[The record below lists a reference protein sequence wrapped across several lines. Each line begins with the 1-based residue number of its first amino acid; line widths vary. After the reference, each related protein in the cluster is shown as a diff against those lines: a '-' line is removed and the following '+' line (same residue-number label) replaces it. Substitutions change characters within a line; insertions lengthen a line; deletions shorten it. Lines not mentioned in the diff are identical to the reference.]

1 MYEYIYNGDRFT
13 DVSLKGKGC
22 NAVRRQNGKCIRGKN
37 GNMLVDFDGVL
48 VNVIGRQLRK
58 HKHIPPAINS

>member
-13 DVSLKGKGC
+13 NPALKGKSC
-22 NAVRRQNGKCIRGKN
+22 KAVRRQDGRCIRGKN

-58 HKHIPPAINS
+58 IK